1 MVHIQQ
7 GALRTFEQEIITRL
21 VRVVEFPRDVC
32 HHGLEKFCVVH
43 GLGVDRIEL
52 HLAITDVRSE
62 GVAKNELARPQKS
75 CQHMVVQS
83 EEFAQLCCK
92 PFGVL
97 EVVLRNA
104 LHAQLV
110 ERTGRPDWWAD
121 PRSDAQL
128 LPREREAVADAV
140 ATADDRHQEPSSDD
154 VVAAAGFGLWVGLL
168 SDGVPRHPL
177 HSYETALWQPRLR
190 RAFPHYAGGRKHLH
204 AELDVIRKTRN
215 RVAHHEPIFRTNLAL
230 LGDRIATVAGHVDAA
245 AETYIRESER
255 LTTVLAAKRAFIADG
270 ATSF

>member
-1 MVHIQQ
+1 MDPSKID
-7 GALRTFEQEIITRL
+7 GLAALIGTARLSTYLNAYEGREDLALRLYTWNAAL
-21 VRVVEFPRDVC
+21 SSALW
-32 HHGLEKFCVVH
+32 G
-43 GLGVDRIEL
+43 
-52 HLAITDVRSE
+52 
-62 GVAKNELARPQKS
+62 
-75 CQHMVVQS
+75 
-83 EEFAQLCCK
+83 

-121 PRSDAQL
+121 PRLDAQL
-128 LPREREAVADAV
+128 LPRERGAVADAV
-140 ATADDRHQEPSSDD
+140 ATAGDRHQEPSSDD